1 MSLFQTLKERPT
13 HDAHEGFCFERL
25 SPLDLEFDLPSMESL
40 VTGLAQRD
48 EIVRR
53 IAPGPSALNV
63 VNIEYRI
70 FGLPT
75 AVLTNVSVPKKHV
88 FPHVPKSELLTLL
101 VRRSGN
107 VRGLQQLR
115 VKHRCF
121 DGYGSH
127 RQDPHD
133 RFYTRHV
140 RRNAVF
146 HRRS

>member
-1 MSLFQTLKERPT
+1 MLCEITVGVVNIEFRVSLFQTLKERPT

-25 SPLDLEFDLPSMESL
+25 SPLDFEFDLPSMESL

-107 VRGLQQLR
+107 VRGLQQC
-115 VKHRCF
+115 V
-121 DGYGSH
+121 SN
-127 RQDPHD
+127 
-133 RFYTRHV
+133 T
-140 RRNAVF
+140 AVSTVMAVPA
-146 HRRS
+146 RPA